1 MTCLLIVLEVLVMKA
16 AATAY
21 TYLTMM
27 SYSTHVKPNKCS
39 IKKSK
44 YSLQE
49 KLNRAYQRKTDFK
62 AWSGNNGF
70 LVVFSVM
77 FC

>member
-1 MTCLLIVLEVLVMKA
+1 MKV

-27 SYSTHVKPNKCS
+27 SYLTHVKPNKCS

-49 KLNRAYQRKTDFK
+49 KNNGAYPGKTDFK
-62 AWSGNNGF
+62 AWYGSIG
-70 LVVFSVM
+70 FSVLNILYLLKNVLYISLT
-77 FC
+77 